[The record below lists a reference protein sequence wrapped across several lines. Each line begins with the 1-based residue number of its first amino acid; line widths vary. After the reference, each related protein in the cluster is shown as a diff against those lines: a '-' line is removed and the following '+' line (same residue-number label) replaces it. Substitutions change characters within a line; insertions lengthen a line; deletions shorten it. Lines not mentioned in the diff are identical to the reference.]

1 MKIKTSCEME
11 YTRRVEFEKEG
22 KDYTALFFCSK
33 NCYEWQVWHG
43 DKNLSIDEIATLL
56 NSNED
61 ELGELMMDIDTQGW
75 EYELSQHIEGESK

>member
-33 NCYEWQVWHG
+33 NCYEWQVWQG